1 MQISLRKRIL
11 IMFMAFVMAFSLV
24 PSLWSYSYAD
34 EEEDKKEEL
43 EQVQEEQD
51 QVSEDLNAL
60 TAEIEAKEQEISDLE
75 DAIDK
80 KTAQVKKT
88 KESLEKTKQDL
99 ADREEAFENRVRAM
113 YENGSVGYIEILLGS
128 KNVSDLISNVD
139 MVKRIYRN
147 DQKVIKEIE
156 EDQKQLEYKQEKLKQ
171 EKAELDAQEKELET
185 AKASLDVTK
194 AQLQTKYDELQEQI
208 ENLRKEIIQIQ
219 EAKRVLGAS
228 GLNIDLPIKYTGGK
242 FCWPC
247 VGPITSQF
255 GEARSYESHPGID
268 IGVPTGTPI
277 HAAADGVVIR
287 SSYYGGYGNCVV
299 ISHGDGL
306 VTLYGHNS
314 SLNCSVGQSV
324 KQGDVIAYAG
334 STGWSTG
341 PHCHF
346 EVQVNGQVTNPLNY
360 LN

>member
-1 MQISLRKRIL
+1 MQISLRKRIFVV
-11 IMFMAFVMAFSLV
+11 FMTVVMAFSLM
-24 PSLWSYSYAD
+24 PALASYAD
-34 EEEDKKEEL
+34 KESEKREEL
-43 EQVQEEQD
+43 EKVQEEQD
-51 QVSEDLNAL
+51 QVSEELEKL
-60 TAEIEAKEQEISDLE
+60 TGEIETKEQEISTLE

-80 KTAQVKKT
+80 KTKQVKKT

-128 KNVSDLISNVD
+128 KNVADLISNVD

-156 EDQKQLEYKQEKLKQ
+156 EDQKQLEYKEEKLKQ
-171 EKAELDAQEKELET
+171 EKKELAEQQTELET
-185 AKASLDVTK
+185 AKASLDSSK
-194 AQLQTKYDELQEQI
+194 AQLQAKYDELEEEI
-208 ENLRKEIIQIQ
+208 ENLRKEIIMIQ
-219 EAKRVLGAS
+219 EAKRVTAATGVD
-228 GLNIDLPIKYTGGK
+228 IDLPIKYTGGK
-242 FCWPC
+242 FVWPC
-247 VGPITSQF
+247 SGPITSPF
-255 GEARSYESHPGID
+255 GESRSYESHPGID

-299 ISHGDGL
+299 ISHGDGIS
-306 VTLYGHNS
+306 TLYGHNS
-314 SLNCSVGQSV
+314 SLACSVGESV

-346 EVQVNGQVTNPLNY
+346 EVQINGAVTNPLNF